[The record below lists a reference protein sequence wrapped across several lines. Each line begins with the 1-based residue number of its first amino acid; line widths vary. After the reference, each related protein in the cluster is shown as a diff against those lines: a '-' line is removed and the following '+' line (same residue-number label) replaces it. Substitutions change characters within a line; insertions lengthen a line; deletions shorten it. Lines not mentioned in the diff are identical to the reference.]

1 MTMDGAGPST
11 IVLTAPARPGVADFL
26 EELEADLSQREIDL
40 IRSTYRVIA
49 RQGGHRMSLQDIAD
63 EAGVSKGLILYHF
76 KSKDRLLLETM
87 RWALARTARRIRE
100 RIGGVEDPRDAI
112 AALVDAVFV
121 GSEQNR
127 EFYLLYL
134 DLVEHAARVPSFKGL
149 SALTH
154 RIVNELYAEVI
165 QEGVDRGVLAV
176 RDVDDAAAAVR
187 AHAEGTFLA
196 WLQDDDWEQS
206 HARYRERC
214 RAGVMCLLGLA

>member
-1 MTMDGAGPST
+1 MT
-11 IVLTAPARPGVADFL
+11 ARPRRGMAAAQDAGGDPFL
-26 EELEADLSQREIDL
+26 AELEGERSEREIGL

-87 RWALARTARRIRE
+87 RWALVGTAARIRE
-100 RIGGVEDPRDAI
+100 GVSGVEDPREAI
-112 AALVDAVFV
+112 AALVDAVFI
-121 GSEQNR
+121 GPEQNR

-149 SALTH
+149 YALTH
-154 RIVNELYAEVI
+154 RIVNGMYAEVI
-165 QEGVDRGVLAV
+165 REGVDRGVLAV

-187 AHAEGTFLA
+187 AHTEGTFLA
-196 WLQDDDWEQS
+196 WLQEDDWEES
-206 HARYRERC
+206 HARYKQRC
-214 RAGVMCLLGLA
+214 RTGVMLLLGLD